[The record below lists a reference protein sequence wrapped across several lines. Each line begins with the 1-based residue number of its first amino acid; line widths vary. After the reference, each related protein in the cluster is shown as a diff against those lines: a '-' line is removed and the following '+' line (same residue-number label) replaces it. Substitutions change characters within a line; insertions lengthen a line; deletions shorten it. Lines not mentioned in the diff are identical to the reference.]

1 VGFLTLYHVAGA
13 FTFVNEF
20 PLAIELVYEAHWRW
34 PDREKRHGG
43 YSKRMRLPLLT
54 MKALLSTG
62 DGVLDVGALEAIQPD
77 LDSLIDFALSTDP
90 PTDFGTYLYP

>member
-1 VGFLTLYHVAGA
+1 MA
-13 FTFVNEF
+13 
-20 PLAIELVYEAHWRW
+20 RQ
-34 PDREKRHGG
+34 REKTW
-43 YSKRMRLPLLT
+43 RLLQAHAPPTLDDEGPPLDY
-54 MKALLSTG
+54 G